1 MRKILVAA
9 VLLLLNL
16 PGQAQEK
23 VIHVQKKDGT
33 STRARMAEL
42 KQISFLTTAEG
53 GQGLLVKTSGGE
65 TAAVRFE
72 AQPVVTMGEG
82 KLTVTY
88 GSEEPIEFEISD
100 IAEILFGDASNVE
113 SISELEGFSFAM
125 QSNGALLRGIP
136 DGVKPRLYTIDGRSL
151 PSPRVSGGQLLL
163 SRSTLGT
170 GTFIVKAG
178 TFTAKIRL

>member
-1 MRKILVAA
+1 MRTILVVTA
-9 VLLLLNL
+9 LLLGVLS
-16 PGQAQEK
+16 GQAQEK
-23 VIHVQKKDGT
+23 MMNVLKKDGT
-33 STRARMAEL
+33 KTQARVADLE
-42 KQISFLTTAEG
+42 KISFLTVEEG
-53 GQGLLVKTSGGE
+53 GQGLLVKTLGGE

-72 AQPVVTMGEG
+72 AHPVVTVGEG
-82 KLTVTY
+82 KLLITY
-88 GSEEPIEFEISD
+88 GTDDTAEFEISD
-100 IAEILFGDASNVE
+100 IAEILFGDASDAE
-113 SISELEGFSFAM
+113 SIRELEGFSFVM

-136 DGVKPRLYTIDGRSL
+136 DGVKPHLYTIDGRSL

>member
-1 MRKILVAA
+1 MKTILVVMA
-9 VLLLLNL
+9 LLLGVL

-23 VIHVQKKDGT
+23 MMNIQKKDGT
-33 STRARMAEL
+33 KNQARVADLE
-42 KQISFLTTAEG
+42 KISFLTVEEG
-53 GQGLLVKTSGGE
+53 SQGLLVKTLGGE

-113 SISELEGFSFAM
+113 SIGELEGFSFAM